1 MRRSSWLTWQRLK
14 MLMRQLTQLGHARD
28 ATQLMDNLRKAVAI
42 IMAQSLIII
51 GLIGLVIGL
60 IIG

>member
-1 MRRSSWLTWQRLK
+1 MLHLTL
-14 MLMRQLTQLGHARD
+14 LGHARN
-28 ATQLMDNLRKAVAI
+28 ATQSMDELRKAVAI
-42 IMAQSLIII
+42 IIVQSMVIV

>member
-1 MRRSSWLTWQRLK
+1 MP
-14 MLMRQLTQLGHARD
+14 LGHARD
-28 ATQLMDNLRKAVAI
+28 VTQSMDELKKAVAI
-42 IMAQSLIII
+42 IIVESMVIV

>member
-1 MRRSSWLTWQRLK
+1 MPLGLVRSAIQSMDELK
-14 MLMRQLTQLGHARD
+14 
-28 ATQLMDNLRKAVAI
+28 KAVAI
-42 IMAQSLIII
+42 IIVQSMVIV